1 MTQKQHIPVLGDE
14 VLSVLHPARGEK
26 YLDLTAGFGGHADS
40 VIKLIGLAGQAWLF
54 DRDAQAIAALHE
66 RFSGQDN
73 VKIVR
78 ENFAQIDW
86 RGMPQADMILLDLGV
101 SSAQLDQVDRGFT
114 FREDASL
121 DMRMDD
127 RQTTTAADLVN
138 TLEEAQLADI
148 IFRYGEERRSRM
160 IARKIVAI
168 RTELPIMTTQQLA
181 EIVRS
186 VVPSGRIDGAT
197 KTFQALRIAV
207 NGELDALEAVL
218 PEAINQLAPGGRLA
232 VISFHS
238 LEDRIV
244 KHFMRDKTQPVWDTI
259 TGQPLQESLFTLV
272 TKKPLMAATEEIAYN
287 PRARSAKLRAVEKKK

>member
-1 MTQKQHIPVLGDE
+1 MTQTQHIPVLRDE
-14 VLSVLHPARGEK
+14 VLSVLRPVKGET
-26 YLDLTAGFGGHADS
+26 YVDLTAGFGGHAEA
-40 VIKLIGLAGQAWLF
+40 VIDVIRPKGKAWLF
-54 DRDAQAIAALHE
+54 DRDAQAIEALE
-66 RFSGQDN
+66 KRFAHQPN
-73 VKIVR
+73 VQILR

-86 RGMPQADMILLDLGV
+86 QTLPPVDLILLDLGV
-101 SSAQLDQVDRGFT
+101 SSLQLDRVDRGFS
-114 FREDASL
+114 FRDDAPL

-127 RQTTTAADLVN
+127 RQTQTAADLVN
-138 TLEEAQLADI
+138 RLEEAQLAEI
-148 IFRYGEERRSRM
+148 IFRYGEERRSRAV
-160 IARKIVAI
+160 ARKIVAA
-168 RTELPIMTTQQLA
+168 RAEQPIMTTQQLA
-181 EIVRS
+181 DIVRS

-207 NGELDALEAVL
+207 NGELEALETVL
-218 PEAINQLAPGGRLA
+218 PQAANQLAPGGRLA

-272 TKKPLMAATEEIAYN
+272 TKKPLTAAPEELAYN